1 MGHLEI
7 GCSQSSS
14 LNLNN
19 LSVEFVVI
27 GHLAI
32 GYFATWE
39 NLSLEFLV
47 IRYLAIG
54 YFAIELL

>member
-1 MGHLEI
+1 M
-7 GCSQSSS
+7 
-14 LNLNN
+14 
-19 LSVEFVVI
+19 EFVVI

-32 GYFATWE
+32 GYFATQK